1 MVNSELQAKRERDT
15 HTRDKLRSIL
25 ILARRLDDARA
36 GVKRRAEFLLEKKF
50 LGFPFDPSAVQ
61 GHLVDR
67 HDLERDR

>member
-36 GVKRRAEFLLEKKF
+36 GVKRRAFIHSFTVDLDSLV
-50 LGFPFDPSAVQ
+50 AVAEEVEQ
-61 GHLVDR
+61 GIGAISCVMS
-67 HDLERDR
+67 